1 MEALGIE
8 DGYVQQKESSNQSF
22 IPAFDGTGV
31 ERAAENNT
39 KK

>member
-8 DGYVQQKESSNQSF
+8 DGYVQQKESSDQSF
-22 IPAFDGTGV
+22 IPVFDGTGV
-31 ERAAENNT
+31 ERAAGSHT